1 MNKKY
6 LAEIS
11 FDEFVKNMDDETVQ
25 SEFDDANYQLSLA
38 AEVTEEVFKKA
49 MEIVLLDGRW
59 GVEEENS
66 NISLSEA
73 KEIVEKAYRKFQPKK
88 EEFEFFSSNVNFWE
102 EDEDGCLLPN
112 ACLRQRTVVDKIYE
126 GYKQIYG
133 NYP

>member
-6 LAEIS
+6 LAEVS
-11 FDEFVKNMDDETVQ
+11 FDEFVKNTDDETVQ

-73 KEIVEKAYRKFQPKK
+73 KEIVEKAYKRFQPKK

-112 ACLRQRTVVDKIYE
+112 ACLRQRTVVNKIYE